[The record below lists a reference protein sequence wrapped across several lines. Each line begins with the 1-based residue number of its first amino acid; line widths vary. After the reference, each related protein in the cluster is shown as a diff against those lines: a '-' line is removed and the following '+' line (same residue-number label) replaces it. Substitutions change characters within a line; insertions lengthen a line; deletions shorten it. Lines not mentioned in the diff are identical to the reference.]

1 MPWFSPGKL
10 QTWTRWLQQQ
20 HQEIGCDLVELFVS
34 KEVKAGEGKALLL
47 RSSVS
52 SACGAPDGSH
62 GLEEPA
68 ATAPFPDGKSS
79 FV

>member
-10 QTWTRWLQQQ
+10 QQQR
-20 HQEIGCDLVELFVS
+20 QEIGCDLVGLFVG
-34 KEVKAGEGKALLL
+34 KEVKADEGKALLL
-47 RSSVS
+47 RS

-68 ATAPFPDGKSS
+68 TTRVVFIGKVDLGDLRMHQ
-79 FV
+79 FH